1 MRKSSVGSAVL
12 GLLAVTVV
20 SIGATGVLMLLPFPN
35 DRALFGCAGA
45 ITAVLYFG
53 YGRWIGSRQSTKVAG
68 LVMILTAAV
77 QVLWLAV
84 SYGAVPEWLL
94 GIAGCAL
101 PFAALADGG
110 TGSRELLAL
119 VPAFG
124 NVLFLL
130 LGDLSRRRLKKC
142 K

>member
-1 MRKSSVGSAVL
+1 MRKSSVWSAVL
-12 GLLAVTVV
+12 GLLAVTVA

-35 DRALFGCAGA
+35 DRALFG
-45 ITAVLYFG
+45 
-53 YGRWIGSRQSTKVAG
+53 RWIGSRQSAKTAG
-68 LVMILTAAV
+68 LVMILAAAV
-77 QVLWLAV
+77 QVLWLV
-84 SYGAVPEWLL
+84 VLYGAVPEWLL

-101 PFAALADGG
+101 PFAALVDGG

>member
-1 MRKSSVGSAVL
+1 MSVLHLPVSTIGWGLPTGTVLCIMKTHDAARRYVYEKIVGRVGCFGPFGSN
-12 GLLAVTVV
+12 G
-20 SIGATGVLMLLPFPN
+20 GVH
-35 DRALFGCAGA
+35 
-45 ITAVLYFG
+45 
-53 YGRWIGSRQSTKVAG
+53 WS
-68 LVMILTAAV
+68 
-77 QVLWLAV
+77 
-84 SYGAVPEWLL
+84 
-94 GIAGCAL
+94 
-101 PFAALADGG
+101 DGG

>member
-1 MRKSSVGSAVL
+1 
-12 GLLAVTVV
+12 
-20 SIGATGVLMLLPFPN
+20 
-35 DRALFGCAGA
+35 
-45 ITAVLYFG
+45 
-53 YGRWIGSRQSTKVAG
+53 
-68 LVMILTAAV
+68 MILAAAV
-77 QVLWLAV
+77 QVLWLV
-84 SYGAVPEWLL
+84 VLYGAVPEWLL

-101 PFAALADGG
+101 PFAALVDGG
-110 TGSRELLAL
+110 MGSRELLAL